1 MMRPRGDSML
11 RQFMLGFASL
21 LLLCV
26 LPGCKVSGEFD
37 PDLGKKD
44 DDTVYRSP
52 MRLPQ

>member
-1 MMRPRGDSML
+1 ML
-11 RQFMLGFASL
+11 RPFMLTTASL
-21 LLLCV
+21 LLLLLCA

-52 MRLPQ
+52 VLPQ